1 MCLAKAYLNEV
12 KDNEFILEDVTN
24 LRIEGNKLHLVTL
37 FGERKEIEG
46 SVREVDFQNSRII
59 IATTA

>member
-1 MCLAKAYLNEV
+1 MCLAKAYLGEAEKN
-12 KDNEFILEDVTN
+12 DFIMEDVVL
-24 LRIEGNKLHLVTL
+24 LRIEGDKLNLTTL

-59 IATTA
+59 IKTPA

>member
-12 KDNEFILEDVTN
+12 KDNEFILEDVTQ
-24 LRIEGNKLHLVTL
+24 LRIEGSKLHLVTL

-59 IATTA
+59 IDTTA